1 MHPYR
6 IITARDLADYEAA
19 LAKGG
24 FDKADFDIE
33 EDVFDPRK
41 AEVEAA
47 LGEVG
52 VHRHANEAVEVYRLG
67 PGFEWVSDFADDLRN
82 GKFGAP

>member
-1 MHPYR
+1 MSRYQL
-6 IITARDLADYEAA
+6 ITNERSPPTRPPSSAA
-19 LAKGG
+19 AFAL
-24 FDKADFDIE
+24 DDFDLQ

-52 VHRHANEAVEVYRLG
+52 VHCRATEAVEVYRLG
-67 PGFEWVSDFADDLRN
+67 PGFTWASDFADDLQH
-82 GKFGAP
+82 GKFGHK